1 MSKFHGA
8 GQVKYLTTGTDSNN
22 NKDIVMRPTEKNQG
36 SKYNTN
42 LSDIN
47 LELVHEINMNQK
59 C

>member
-1 MSKFHGA
+1 
-8 GQVKYLTTGTDSNN
+8 
-22 NKDIVMRPTEKNQG
+22 MRPTEKNQG

-47 LELVHEINMNQK
+47 LELVHEINLNQK